1 MPSIETL
8 SKDIYNVLDQRVQH
22 EPDTTLAAAYAMRIG
37 GELAKSTLPR
47 NKPREKGK
55 MWASDLGKQCLRQA
69 WYNFNAPQYGEP
81 LTGQTKFKFL
91 YGNLLEEAVLYLAEE
106 AGHNVTHQQY
116 RVEQDISG
124 TDWKISGRIDGLI
137 DGTLMDVKSTSS
149 FGFKRYKDGINA
161 SNDSFG
167 YRYQLGYYKEF
178 NDISPINDKVG
189 FVWIDKQNG
198 HIKYTP
204 CATPSK
210 MVLHTKVYEIIKA
223 VDKIEDDVL
232 RGYTT
237 EPYGKSGNMKLRV
250 GCSYCPYK
258 ERCYKDSNGGK
269 GLRTFLYNQGPIS
282 FAEVK
287 REPKTQEITRGQIA

>member
-1 MPSIETL
+1 MPAIETL
-8 SKDIYNVLDQRVQH
+8 SKDIYTILDQRVQH
-22 EPDTTLAAAYAMRIG
+22 APNSELAAAYAMRIG

-47 NKPREKGK
+47 NRPREKGK
-55 MWASDLGKQCLRQA
+55 MWASDLGKTCLRQA

-81 LTGQTKFKFL
+81 LNGQTKFKFL
-91 YGNLLEEAVLYLAEE
+91 YGNLIEEAVLYLAEE
-106 AGHNVTHQQY
+106 AGHTVTHPQY
-116 RVEQDISG
+116 RVEHTVNS
-124 TDWKISGRIDGLI
+124 DWKISGKIDGCI

-161 SNDSFG
+161 TNDSFG
-167 YRYQLGYYKEF
+167 YRFQLGYYKGF
-178 NDISPINDKVG
+178 NDITPAPKDTVG

-204 CATPSK
+204 CSVPSRSVITAK
-210 MVLHTKVYEIIKA
+210 AAQIITA
-223 VDKIEDDVL
+223 IDKTEDDVL

-258 ERCYKDSNGGK
+258 ERCYKDSNHGK

-282 FAEVK
+282 FAEVA

>member
-1 MPSIETL
+1 MAIIETL
-8 SKDIYNVLDQRVQH
+8 TNDIYKVLDQNVSH
-22 EPDTTLAAAYAMRIG
+22 EPDSKLAAAYAMRIG
-37 GELAKSTLPR
+37 GELAKATLPR
-47 NKPREKGK
+47 NRPREKGK

-106 AGHNVTHQQY
+106 AGHTVTHQQY
-116 RVEQDISG
+116 RVEHTIN
-124 TDWKISGRIDGLI
+124 TDWKISGKIDGCI

-167 YRYQLGYYKEF
+167 YRFQLGYYRNF
-178 NDISPINDKVG
+178 NDIQPRPNEGVG

-198 HIKYTP
+198 TIKYTP
-204 CATPSK
+204 CTVPSTQVIK
-210 MVLHTKVYEIIKA
+210 DKADCIIQA
-223 VDKIEDDVL
+223 VGKIEDDVV

-237 EPYGKSGNMKLRV
+237 EPYGKSGNQKLRV

-258 ERCYKDSNGGK
+258 QRCYRDSNKGK
-269 GLRTFLYNQGPIS
+269 GLRAFLYNQGPIW
-282 FAEVK
+282 FTDVA
-287 REPKTQEITRGQIA
+287 REPKVQEISSGQIA

>member
-1 MPSIETL
+1 MGKRIEDL
-8 SKDIYNVLDQRVQH
+8 STDIYNVLDQRVQH

-69 WYNFNAPQYGEP
+69 WYTFNAPQYGEP

-106 AGHNVTHQQY
+106 AGHTVSHQQY
-116 RVEQDISG
+116 RVEYDVNN
-124 TDWKISGRIDGLI
+124 DWKISGKIDGLI
-137 DGTLMDVKSTSS
+137 DNTLMDVKSTSS
-149 FGFKRYKDGINA
+149 FGFKRYKDGINQA
-161 SNDSFG
+161 NDSFG

-178 NDISPINDKVG
+178 NNIHPLPSRYAG

-204 CATPSK
+204 CRTPTSRILTLK
-210 MVLHTKVYEIIKA
+210 AKEIIKA
-223 VDKIEDDVL
+223 VDETEDNVV

-287 REPKTQEITRGQIA
+287 REPKTQEIT

>member
-1 MPSIETL
+1 MAVIETL
-8 SKDIYNVLDQRVQH
+8 SADIYNVLDQRVQH

-47 NKPREKGK
+47 NRPREKGK
-55 MWASDLGKQCLRQA
+55 MWASDLGKHCLRQA
-69 WYNFNAPQYGEP
+69 WYTFNAPQYGEP

-106 AGHNVTHQQY
+106 AGHTVSHQQY
-116 RVEQDISG
+116 RVGHTING
-124 TDWKISGRIDGLI
+124 DWAIRGKIDGLI
-137 DGTLMDVKSTSS
+137 DNTLMDVKSTSS

-167 YRYQLGYYKEF
+167 YRFQLGFYKEF
-178 NDISPINDKVG
+178 NVINPAPNKVAG

-204 CATPSK
+204 CITPSK
-210 MVLHTKVYEIIKA
+210 MVLKTKANEIINA
-223 VDKIEDDVL
+223 VGKTEDDVV

-250 GCSYCPYK
+250 GCSYCPFK

-269 GLRTFLYNQGPIS
+269 GLRTFLYSQGPVS
-282 FAEVK
+282 FTEVK
-287 REPKTQEITRGQIA
+287 RLPKCQEISHGQIA